1 MPTTFNRRQLIAAA
15 PATLLAPAA
24 LAAADAPAFD
34 PSSALPHKDAFAPF
48 NTTYLNSASQ
58 HPVST
63 GARKAVQRYLDY
75 KSFAVDTDFS
85 NSVTYIDALGKYAE
99 LINAEPDEV
108 TYVQS
113 TTVGENL
120 VMKALGIP
128 RSGGKVV
135 TEELHYVGSL
145 PTYAQLEDQG
155 VDVETVRATDDGRIP
170 LEDFERA
177 IDEDTTLVT
186 ISLVSMVNGFQHDL
200 KGLCRIAH
208 AKGAMV
214 YADVVQAV
222 GSVPIDV
229 KESGVDFCSAASYKW
244 LMGEQGLGFI
254 YARKDRLEEIE
265 RPWFGHY
272 QLASRTDLGFPNPE
286 RGELVTDFEHVDGTR
301 GYFAMGSQP
310 NIIATLL
317 DHSLDYLQTVG
328 VERIQDWRQPMIE
341 RLQDELPA
349 LGYAPLTPKES
360 RTAIVSFRHDGDRDA
375 LRDRLR
381 AADVT
386 ITTGRW
392 HLRVSPSVFND
403 LDDIERLIRALS

>member
-24 LAAADAPAFD
+24 LAATATPTVD
-34 PSSALPHKDAFAPF
+34 PKSPLPHKTAFAPF

-63 GARKAVQRYLDY
+63 GAREAVQRYLDY
-75 KSFAVDTDFS
+75 KSYSVDTDFS
-85 NSVTYIDALGKYAE
+85 NSDTYIDVLGKYAG

-120 VMKALGIP
+120 VIKALGIP

-155 VDVETVRATDDGRIP
+155 VDVVTVRATDDGRIP
-170 LEDFERA
+170 LEEFESA
-177 IDEDTTLVT
+177 IDDDTSLVT
-186 ISLVSMVNGFQHDL
+186 ISLVSMINGFQHDL
-200 KGLCRIAH
+200 QELCRIAH
-208 AKGAMV
+208 ANGAMV
-214 YADVVQAV
+214 YADIVQAV
-222 GSVPIDV
+222 GSVPLDV
-229 KESGVDFCSAASYKW
+229 KASGVDFCSAASYKW
-244 LMGEQGLGFI
+244 LMGEQGLGFL
-254 YARKDRLEEIE
+254 YARKDRLGEIE

-286 RGELVTDFEHVDGTR
+286 RGELITGFEHVEGTR

-310 NIIATLL
+310 NIVAALL
-317 DHSLDYLQTVG
+317 DHSIQYLLDVG
-328 VERIQDWRQPMIE
+328 VDNIQDYRQPMID
-341 RLQDELPA
+341 RLQAQLPK
-349 LGYAPLTPKES
+349 LGYAPLTPASSK
-360 RTAIVSFRHDGDRDA
+360 TAIVSFRHDGDRDA
-375 LRDRLR
+375 LRGRLQ

-403 LDDIERLIRALS
+403 MDDIERLIGALS